1 VKKDGEN
8 NREFQGPLL
17 QLLIIGAVSTGQRN
31 TCSTCLLAGVLRAK
45 VGREGWLKKHC
56 SV

>member
-17 QLLIIGAVSTGQRN
+17 QLLMLDP
-31 TCSTCLLAGVLRAK
+31 STCRSSQAESRSLGLV
-45 VGREGWLKKHC
+45 KKHY